1 MFFFFFLRL
10 CGGNLEM
17 LQVRVLEL
25 GSICL
30 ETSTKDQCEKY
41 TFKHEITTAR
51 EIRVDSHK
59 PELME

>member
-1 MFFFFFLRL
+1 
-10 CGGNLEM
+10 M

-41 TFKHEITTAR
+41 TFKHEITTAT
-51 EIRVDSHK
+51 EIKEWIPTNLNSWSDCTLHIFS
-59 PELME
+59 L

>member
-1 MFFFFFLRL
+1 
-10 CGGNLEM
+10 M

-30 ETSTKDQCEKY
+30 ETSTKDPCEKHS
-41 TFKHEITTAR
+41 FEHEITTAR
-51 EIRVDSHK
+51 TREKTKEGVDFHQ

>member
-1 MFFFFFLRL
+1 
-10 CGGNLEM
+10 M